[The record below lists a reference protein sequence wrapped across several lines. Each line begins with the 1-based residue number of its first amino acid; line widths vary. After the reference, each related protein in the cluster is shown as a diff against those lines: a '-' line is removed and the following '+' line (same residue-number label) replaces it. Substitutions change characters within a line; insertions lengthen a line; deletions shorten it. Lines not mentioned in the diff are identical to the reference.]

1 MKKTFS
7 RKDYVKKYDEVFSTY
22 IRLRDSDEKGIVTC
36 PLCWAK
42 KHRRDAQNMH
52 FIPRW
57 CYALRR
63 SEENCHWW
71 CLRCNV
77 ILHWNYLHYTLWMQ
91 NKFWIEKVNE
101 MVKKKYEVNKIS
113 TAEIK
118 EWIETTV
125 EKIIHL
131 ILTKFRNQSEFY
143 SLLNKYKSF
152 IQ

>member
-1 MKKTFS
+1 
-7 RKDYVKKYDEVFSTY
+7 
-22 IRLRDSDEKGIVTC
+22 
-36 PLCWAK
+36 
-42 KHRRDAQNMH
+42 MH

>member
-42 KHRRDAQNMH
+42 IHRKDAQNMH

-63 SEENCHWW
+63 SEENCHAG
-71 CLRCNV
+71 CMRCNV
-77 ILHWNYLHYTLWMQ
+77 ILHWNYIQYTLWMQ

-101 MVKKKYEVNKIS
+101 MINNKFKVYKIS
-113 TAEIK
+113 TPEIIQK
-118 EWIETTV
+118 IEYYKQKV
-125 EKIIHL
+125 LELEK
-131 ILTKFRNQSEFY
+131 T
-143 SLLNKYKSF
+143 
-152 IQ
+152 